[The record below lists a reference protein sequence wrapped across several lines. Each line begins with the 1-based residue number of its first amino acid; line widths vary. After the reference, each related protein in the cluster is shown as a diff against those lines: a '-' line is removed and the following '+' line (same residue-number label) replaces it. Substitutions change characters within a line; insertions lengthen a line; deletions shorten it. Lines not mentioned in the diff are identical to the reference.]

1 MHYNEDSWILIRI
14 ENMDPKN
21 IIYNKMLSI
30 TLGGKGGGGSKNPPP
45 LIKTIFSALGEFL
58 LPVEPRTRIRISIL
72 LYSMRILDLELHY
85 NVCGSTSLL

>member
-30 TLGGKGGGGSKNPPP
+30 TLGGKVGGQQESAPV
-45 LIKTIFSALGEFL
+45 IKTIFSALGEFL

-72 LYSMRILDLELHY
+72 LYSMRILDPELHY